1 MCLKDFH
8 QRNQEL
14 KSRTQLASTEEE
26 AVGNLCGEIL
36 VYLTTLPSM

>member
-1 MCLKDFH
+1 MCLKDLH

-26 AVGNLCGEIL
+26 AVWKF
-36 VYLTTLPSM
+36 VW